1 LTTPQAE
8 RLVKPTNP
16 QAVGASATGNASVAG
31 RVGRVGGDTETGVRK
46 WMTRLGDKLR
56 GRQPAP
62 VIIPPE
68 SEGGQ
73 PTRLELRV
81 IDYDVAAAAVNG
93 A

>member
-1 LTTPQAE
+1 M
-8 RLVKPTNP
+8 
-16 QAVGASATGNASVAG
+16 
-31 RVGRVGGDTETGVRK
+31 RK